1 MENEH
6 LPDKQTKKRAHHKKS
21 QHKKTTTKKHSRKN
35 MNSFVFH
42 LTQIC
47 VLCIVLGAIGLFFVA
62 GYPQKVFSL
71 YLEAQTVARES
82 SASDFQT
89 GQVGEVYDSDGNRIA
104 LLQNDKNIIYLTS
117 DQIPELVK
125 QAFVS
130 IEDKRFYKHHGSD
143 PFAIVRAVTS
153 LLGKGRIT
161 QGGST
166 ITQQLVRNIYLTHT
180 IRWERKVEEIFIA
193 HAMER
198 EYSKDELLEFYINN
212 IYFSNG
218 CYGIEAASQKYFSR
232 SVSDL
237 NLSETAFLCAIPN
250 NPSIYDPLTHA
261 DKTIERRNLIL
272 QNMLDDGIINEQQ
285 YTDAVNEKITLNPYS
300 PSYTRT
306 WAHTYIYE
314 CATRA
319 LMEATG
325 KDYDTCHDMLY
336 NNGYKVYTSIDM
348 EAQELLQTTVDTEL
362 EDYNTRN
369 NNGSYALQASAVT
382 IDNTTG
388 LVTAI
393 VGGRSQDDVSADY
406 NRAYL
411 SFRQPGSSIKPLIV
425 YTPALERGYTASS
438 TVVDSKEPD
447 GPSNAGS
454 YSGAISL
461 RTAVEQ
467 SKNTVAYKLFRE
479 LTPEV
484 GLQYLLNMNF
494 SSIQDSDYVLS
505 AALGGLS
512 KGASC
517 LEMTSAYATLE
528 NEGVFRQ
535 PTCVTLITDSKGNVV
550 VRPETEE
557 KQVYQSS
564 AAHEMTNILEGVL
577 TRGTAHGKALTNM
590 PCAGKTGTTNDNIDG
605 WFVGY
610 TAYYTTGVWVGF
622 DSPRS
627 THSLSGATY
636 PLDIWYNYMTELHK
650 DRSSRNL
657 NDRCEKWPHIS
668 VQPLS
673 YNQLLSSCY
682 ILINITTD
690 ILFIII
696 ENFLIFS
703 IYDLTDSQQCRMCQ
717 TKKPFPFFFIC
728 KMNIKIIFFK
738 YYRNLI
744 CHSHPFYTDYI

>member
-237 NLSETAFLCAIPN
+237 DLSETAFLCAIPN

-319 LMEATG
+319 LMGVTG

-447 GPSNAGS
+447 GPSNAGN

-590 PCAGKTGTTNDNIDG
+590 PCAGKSGTTNDNIDG

-657 NDRCEKWPHIS
+657 ND
-668 VQPLS
+668 
-673 YNQLLSSCY
+673 
-682 ILINITTD
+682 
-690 ILFIII
+690 
-696 ENFLIFS
+696 
-703 IYDLTDSQQCRMCQ
+703 
-717 TKKPFPFFFIC
+717 
-728 KMNIKIIFFK
+728 
-738 YYRNLI
+738 
-744 CHSHPFYTDYI
+744 

>member
-237 NLSETAFLCAIPN
+237 DLSETAFLCAIPN

-319 LMEATG
+319 LMGVTG

-535 PTCVTLITDSKGNVV
+535 PTCVTLITDSAGNVIAK
-550 VRPETEE
+550 PEAEE

-605 WFVGY
+605 WFMGY

-657 NDRCEKWPHIS
+657 ND
-668 VQPLS
+668 
-673 YNQLLSSCY
+673 
-682 ILINITTD
+682 
-690 ILFIII
+690 
-696 ENFLIFS
+696 
-703 IYDLTDSQQCRMCQ
+703 
-717 TKKPFPFFFIC
+717 
-728 KMNIKIIFFK
+728 
-738 YYRNLI
+738 
-744 CHSHPFYTDYI
+744 

>member
-1 MENEH
+1 MENEN

-89 GQVGEVYDSDGNRIA
+89 GQVGEVYDSDGNRMA

-237 NLSETAFLCAIPN
+237 DLSETAFLCAIPN

-319 LMEATG
+319 LMGVTG

-348 EAQELLQTTVDTEL
+348 EAQELLQTTIDTEL

-425 YTPALERGYTASS
+425 YTPVLERGYTASS
-438 TVVDSKEPD
+438 TVIDSKEPD
-447 GPSNAGS
+447 GPFNAGS

-535 PTCVTLITDSKGNVV
+535 PTCVTLITDSAGNVV

-657 NDRCEKWPHIS
+657 ND
-668 VQPLS
+668 
-673 YNQLLSSCY
+673 
-682 ILINITTD
+682 
-690 ILFIII
+690 
-696 ENFLIFS
+696 
-703 IYDLTDSQQCRMCQ
+703 
-717 TKKPFPFFFIC
+717 
-728 KMNIKIIFFK
+728 
-738 YYRNLI
+738 
-744 CHSHPFYTDYI
+744 

>member
-71 YLEAQTVARES
+71 YREAQTVARES

-237 NLSETAFLCAIPN
+237 DLSETAFLCAIPN

-319 LMEATG
+319 LMGVTG

-550 VRPETEE
+550 FRPETEE

-657 NDRCEKWPHIS
+657 ND
-668 VQPLS
+668 
-673 YNQLLSSCY
+673 
-682 ILINITTD
+682 
-690 ILFIII
+690 
-696 ENFLIFS
+696 
-703 IYDLTDSQQCRMCQ
+703 
-717 TKKPFPFFFIC
+717 
-728 KMNIKIIFFK
+728 
-738 YYRNLI
+738 
-744 CHSHPFYTDYI
+744 

>member
-6 LPDKQTKKRAHHKKS
+6 LPDKQTKKRTHHKKS

-237 NLSETAFLCAIPN
+237 DLSETAFLCAIPN

-319 LMEATG
+319 LMGVTG

-447 GPSNAGS
+447 GPSNAGN

-550 VRPETEE
+550 VRSETEE

-657 NDRCEKWPHIS
+657 ND
-668 VQPLS
+668 
-673 YNQLLSSCY
+673 
-682 ILINITTD
+682 
-690 ILFIII
+690 
-696 ENFLIFS
+696 
-703 IYDLTDSQQCRMCQ
+703 
-717 TKKPFPFFFIC
+717 
-728 KMNIKIIFFK
+728 
-738 YYRNLI
+738 
-744 CHSHPFYTDYI
+744 

>member
-71 YLEAQTVARES
+71 YLEAQTVAKES
-82 SASDFQT
+82 SAGDFQT

-153 LLGKGRIT
+153 LLGKGKIT

-237 NLSETAFLCAIPN
+237 DLSETAFLCAIPN

-319 LMEATG
+319 LMGVTG

-447 GPSNAGS
+447 GPSNAGN

-535 PTCVTLITDSKGNVV
+535 PTCVTLITDSAGNVIAK
-550 VRPETEE
+550 PEAEE

-657 NDRCEKWPHIS
+657 ND
-668 VQPLS
+668 
-673 YNQLLSSCY
+673 
-682 ILINITTD
+682 
-690 ILFIII
+690 
-696 ENFLIFS
+696 
-703 IYDLTDSQQCRMCQ
+703 
-717 TKKPFPFFFIC
+717 
-728 KMNIKIIFFK
+728 
-738 YYRNLI
+738 
-744 CHSHPFYTDYI
+744 

>member
-6 LPDKQTKKRAHHKKS
+6 LPDKQTKKRTHHKKS

-130 IEDKRFYKHHGSD
+130 IEDKRFYMHHGSD

-237 NLSETAFLCAIPN
+237 DLSETAFLCAIPN
-250 NPSIYDPLTHA
+250 NPSIYDPLNHA

-319 LMEATG
+319 LMGVTG

-447 GPSNAGS
+447 GPSNAGN

-657 NDRCEKWPHIS
+657 ND
-668 VQPLS
+668 
-673 YNQLLSSCY
+673 
-682 ILINITTD
+682 
-690 ILFIII
+690 
-696 ENFLIFS
+696 
-703 IYDLTDSQQCRMCQ
+703 
-717 TKKPFPFFFIC
+717 
-728 KMNIKIIFFK
+728 
-738 YYRNLI
+738 
-744 CHSHPFYTDYI
+744 

>member
-71 YLEAQTVARES
+71 YLEAQTVAMES

-657 NDRCEKWPHIS
+657 ND
-668 VQPLS
+668 
-673 YNQLLSSCY
+673 
-682 ILINITTD
+682 
-690 ILFIII
+690 
-696 ENFLIFS
+696 
-703 IYDLTDSQQCRMCQ
+703 
-717 TKKPFPFFFIC
+717 
-728 KMNIKIIFFK
+728 
-738 YYRNLI
+738 
-744 CHSHPFYTDYI
+744 

>member
-82 SASDFQT
+82 SAGDFQT

-143 PFAIVRAVTS
+143 SFAIVRAVTS

-237 NLSETAFLCAIPN
+237 DLSETAFLCAIPN

-319 LMEATG
+319 LMGVTG

-348 EAQELLQTTVDTEL
+348 EAQELLQTTIDTEL

-657 NDRCEKWPHIS
+657 ND
-668 VQPLS
+668 
-673 YNQLLSSCY
+673 
-682 ILINITTD
+682 
-690 ILFIII
+690 
-696 ENFLIFS
+696 
-703 IYDLTDSQQCRMCQ
+703 
-717 TKKPFPFFFIC
+717 
-728 KMNIKIIFFK
+728 
-738 YYRNLI
+738 
-744 CHSHPFYTDYI
+744 

>member
-285 YTDAVNEKITLNPYS
+285 YTDAVNEKITLSPYS

-319 LMEATG
+319 LMGVTG

-657 NDRCEKWPHIS
+657 ND
-668 VQPLS
+668 
-673 YNQLLSSCY
+673 
-682 ILINITTD
+682 
-690 ILFIII
+690 
-696 ENFLIFS
+696 
-703 IYDLTDSQQCRMCQ
+703 
-717 TKKPFPFFFIC
+717 
-728 KMNIKIIFFK
+728 
-738 YYRNLI
+738 
-744 CHSHPFYTDYI
+744 

>member
-21 QHKKTTTKKHSRKN
+21 QHKKTTIKKHSRKN

-143 PFAIVRAVTS
+143 PFAIVRAMTS

-237 NLSETAFLCAIPN
+237 DLSETAFLCAIPN

-285 YTDAVNEKITLNPYS
+285 YTDAVNEKITLSPYS

-319 LMEATG
+319 LMGVTG

-512 KGASC
+512 KGVSC

-657 NDRCEKWPHIS
+657 ND
-668 VQPLS
+668 
-673 YNQLLSSCY
+673 
-682 ILINITTD
+682 
-690 ILFIII
+690 
-696 ENFLIFS
+696 
-703 IYDLTDSQQCRMCQ
+703 
-717 TKKPFPFFFIC
+717 
-728 KMNIKIIFFK
+728 
-738 YYRNLI
+738 
-744 CHSHPFYTDYI
+744 

>member
-21 QHKKTTTKKHSRKN
+21 QYKKTTTKKHSRKN

-89 GQVGEVYDSDGNRIA
+89 GQEGEVYDSDGNRIA

-237 NLSETAFLCAIPN
+237 DLSETAFLCAIPN

-319 LMEATG
+319 LMGVTG

-336 NNGYKVYTSIDM
+336 NNGYRVYTSIDM

-657 NDRCEKWPHIS
+657 ND
-668 VQPLS
+668 
-673 YNQLLSSCY
+673 
-682 ILINITTD
+682 
-690 ILFIII
+690 
-696 ENFLIFS
+696 
-703 IYDLTDSQQCRMCQ
+703 
-717 TKKPFPFFFIC
+717 
-728 KMNIKIIFFK
+728 
-738 YYRNLI
+738 
-744 CHSHPFYTDYI
+744 

>member
-71 YLEAQTVARES
+71 YREAQTVARES

-143 PFAIVRAVTS
+143 SFAIVRAVTS

-237 NLSETAFLCAIPN
+237 DLSETAFLCAIPN

-319 LMEATG
+319 LMGVTG

-657 NDRCEKWPHIS
+657 ND
-668 VQPLS
+668 
-673 YNQLLSSCY
+673 
-682 ILINITTD
+682 
-690 ILFIII
+690 
-696 ENFLIFS
+696 
-703 IYDLTDSQQCRMCQ
+703 
-717 TKKPFPFFFIC
+717 
-728 KMNIKIIFFK
+728 
-738 YYRNLI
+738 
-744 CHSHPFYTDYI
+744 

>member
-21 QHKKTTTKKHSRKN
+21 QHKKTTIKNHSRKN

-42 LTQIC
+42 LTQIS

-82 SASDFQT
+82 SAGDFQT

-237 NLSETAFLCAIPN
+237 DLSETAFLCAIPN

-319 LMEATG
+319 LMGVTG

-348 EAQELLQTTVDTEL
+348 EAQELLQTTIDTEL

-512 KGASC
+512 KGVSC

-657 NDRCEKWPHIS
+657 ND
-668 VQPLS
+668 
-673 YNQLLSSCY
+673 
-682 ILINITTD
+682 
-690 ILFIII
+690 
-696 ENFLIFS
+696 
-703 IYDLTDSQQCRMCQ
+703 
-717 TKKPFPFFFIC
+717 
-728 KMNIKIIFFK
+728 
-738 YYRNLI
+738 
-744 CHSHPFYTDYI
+744 

>member
-1 MENEH
+1 M
-6 LPDKQTKKRAHHKKS
+6 S
-21 QHKKTTTKKHSRKN
+21 KKHNGLLWR
-35 MNSFVFH
+35 
-42 LTQIC
+42 
-47 VLCIVLGAIGLFFVA
+47 VLKIWGTCLVIAFCVLGAIAIKRVGVPVVTM
-62 GYPQKVFSL
+62 YK
-71 YLEAQTVARES
+71 EASRDVSKSSKDTFKAEQTS
-82 SASDFQT
+82 I
-89 GQVGEVYDSDGNRIA
+89 VYDADGNEIKKLKQEKDVSYLDYEDIPDA
-104 LLQNDKNIIYLTS
+104 AKLAII
-117 DQIPELVK
+117 
-125 QAFVS
+125 S
-130 IEDKRFYKHHGSD
+130 IEDKNFTTHHGID
-143 PFAIVRAVTS
+143 IEGVARAGLS
-153 LLGKGRIT
+153 LVLNRGNIT
-161 QGGST
+161 MGGST

-237 NLSETAFLCAIPN
+237 DLSETAFLCAIPN

-319 LMEATG
+319 LMEVTG

-590 PCAGKTGTTNDNIDG
+590 PCAGKTGTTNDNIGG

-657 NDRCEKWPHIS
+657 ND
-668 VQPLS
+668 
-673 YNQLLSSCY
+673 
-682 ILINITTD
+682 
-690 ILFIII
+690 
-696 ENFLIFS
+696 
-703 IYDLTDSQQCRMCQ
+703 
-717 TKKPFPFFFIC
+717 
-728 KMNIKIIFFK
+728 
-738 YYRNLI
+738 
-744 CHSHPFYTDYI
+744 

>member
-1 MENEH
+1 MENEN

-237 NLSETAFLCAIPN
+237 DLSETAFLCAIPN

-319 LMEATG
+319 LMGVTG

-348 EAQELLQTTVDTEL
+348 EAQELLQTTIDTEL

-425 YTPALERGYTASS
+425 YTPVLERGYTASS
-438 TVVDSKEPD
+438 TVIDSKEPD

-535 PTCVTLITDSKGNVV
+535 PTCVTLITDSAGNVV

-657 NDRCEKWPHIS
+657 NVLYEKWLHFS

-682 ILINITTD
+682 ILINITTN

-696 ENFLIFS
+696 ENLIVFS
-703 IYDLTDSQQCRMCQ
+703 VYDLTDS
-717 TKKPFPFFFIC
+717 K
-728 KMNIKIIFFK
+728 
-738 YYRNLI
+738 
-744 CHSHPFYTDYI
+744 

>member
-237 NLSETAFLCAIPN
+237 DLSETAFLCAIPN

-319 LMEATG
+319 LMGVTG

-517 LEMTSAYATLE
+517 LEMTSAYATME

-657 NDRCEKWPHIS
+657 ND
-668 VQPLS
+668 
-673 YNQLLSSCY
+673 
-682 ILINITTD
+682 
-690 ILFIII
+690 
-696 ENFLIFS
+696 
-703 IYDLTDSQQCRMCQ
+703 
-717 TKKPFPFFFIC
+717 
-728 KMNIKIIFFK
+728 
-738 YYRNLI
+738 
-744 CHSHPFYTDYI
+744 

>member
-1 MENEH
+1 MENEN

-143 PFAIVRAVTS
+143 SFAIVRAVTS

-237 NLSETAFLCAIPN
+237 DLSETAFLCAIPN

-272 QNMLDDGIINEQQ
+272 QNMLDDGIINERQ

-319 LMEATG
+319 LMGVTG

-348 EAQELLQTTVDTEL
+348 EAQELLQTTIDTEL

-425 YTPALERGYTASS
+425 YTPVLERGYTASS
-438 TVVDSKEPD
+438 TVIDSKEPD

-535 PTCVTLITDSKGNVV
+535 PTCVTLITDSAGNVV

-657 NDRCEKWPHIS
+657 ND
-668 VQPLS
+668 
-673 YNQLLSSCY
+673 
-682 ILINITTD
+682 
-690 ILFIII
+690 
-696 ENFLIFS
+696 
-703 IYDLTDSQQCRMCQ
+703 
-717 TKKPFPFFFIC
+717 
-728 KMNIKIIFFK
+728 
-738 YYRNLI
+738 
-744 CHSHPFYTDYI
+744 

>member
-6 LPDKQTKKRAHHKKS
+6 LPDKETKKRAHHKKS

-47 VLCIVLGAIGLFFVA
+47 VLCIVLGTIGLFFVA

-237 NLSETAFLCAIPN
+237 DLSETAFLCAIPN

-319 LMEATG
+319 LMGVTG

-484 GLQYLLNMNF
+484 GLQYLLDMNF
-494 SSIQDSDYVLS
+494 SSIEDSDYVLS
-505 AALGGLS
+505 ASLGGLS

-650 DRSSRNL
+650 DRSARNL
-657 NDRCEKWPHIS
+657 ND
-668 VQPLS
+668 
-673 YNQLLSSCY
+673 
-682 ILINITTD
+682 
-690 ILFIII
+690 
-696 ENFLIFS
+696 
-703 IYDLTDSQQCRMCQ
+703 
-717 TKKPFPFFFIC
+717 
-728 KMNIKIIFFK
+728 
-738 YYRNLI
+738 
-744 CHSHPFYTDYI
+744 

>member
-1 MENEH
+1 MENEY

-237 NLSETAFLCAIPN
+237 DLSETAFLCAIPN

-272 QNMLDDGIINEQQ
+272 QNMLDDGIINERQ

-319 LMEATG
+319 LMEVTE

-535 PTCVTLITDSKGNVV
+535 PTCVTLITDSMGNVI

-557 KQVYQSS
+557 KRVYQSS

-657 NDRCEKWPHIS
+657 ND
-668 VQPLS
+668 
-673 YNQLLSSCY
+673 
-682 ILINITTD
+682 
-690 ILFIII
+690 
-696 ENFLIFS
+696 
-703 IYDLTDSQQCRMCQ
+703 
-717 TKKPFPFFFIC
+717 
-728 KMNIKIIFFK
+728 
-738 YYRNLI
+738 
-744 CHSHPFYTDYI
+744 

>member
-153 LLGKGRIT
+153 LLGKGKIT

-237 NLSETAFLCAIPN
+237 DLSETAFLCAIPN

-535 PTCVTLITDSKGNVV
+535 PTCVTLITDSAGNVIAK
-550 VRPETEE
+550 PEAEE

-657 NDRCEKWPHIS
+657 ND
-668 VQPLS
+668 
-673 YNQLLSSCY
+673 
-682 ILINITTD
+682 
-690 ILFIII
+690 
-696 ENFLIFS
+696 
-703 IYDLTDSQQCRMCQ
+703 
-717 TKKPFPFFFIC
+717 
-728 KMNIKIIFFK
+728 
-738 YYRNLI
+738 
-744 CHSHPFYTDYI
+744 

>member
-71 YLEAQTVARES
+71 YLEAQTVAKES
-82 SASDFQT
+82 SAGDFQT
-89 GQVGEVYDSDGNRIA
+89 GQVVEVYDSDGNRIA

-237 NLSETAFLCAIPN
+237 DLSETAFLCAIPN

-319 LMEATG
+319 LMGVTG

-484 GLQYLLNMNF
+484 GLQYLLDMNF
-494 SSIQDSDYVLS
+494 SSIEDSDYVLS
-505 AALGGLS
+505 ASLGGLS

-650 DRSSRNL
+650 DRSARNL
-657 NDRCEKWPHIS
+657 ND
-668 VQPLS
+668 
-673 YNQLLSSCY
+673 
-682 ILINITTD
+682 
-690 ILFIII
+690 
-696 ENFLIFS
+696 
-703 IYDLTDSQQCRMCQ
+703 
-717 TKKPFPFFFIC
+717 
-728 KMNIKIIFFK
+728 
-738 YYRNLI
+738 
-744 CHSHPFYTDYI
+744 

>member
-6 LPDKQTKKRAHHKKS
+6 LPDKETKKRAHHKKS
-21 QHKKTTTKKHSRKN
+21 QHKKTATKKHSRKN

-218 CYGIEAASQKYFSR
+218 CYGIEAASQKYFSL

-237 NLSETAFLCAIPN
+237 DLSETAFLCAIPN

-319 LMEATG
+319 LMGVTG
-325 KDYDTCHDMLY
+325 KDYDTCHDMLH

-447 GPSNAGS
+447 GPSNSGS

-657 NDRCEKWPHIS
+657 ND
-668 VQPLS
+668 
-673 YNQLLSSCY
+673 
-682 ILINITTD
+682 
-690 ILFIII
+690 
-696 ENFLIFS
+696 
-703 IYDLTDSQQCRMCQ
+703 
-717 TKKPFPFFFIC
+717 
-728 KMNIKIIFFK
+728 
-738 YYRNLI
+738 
-744 CHSHPFYTDYI
+744 

>member
-125 QAFVS
+125 QEFVS

-237 NLSETAFLCAIPN
+237 DLSETAFLCAIPN

-319 LMEATG
+319 LMGVTG

-348 EAQELLQTTVDTEL
+348 EAQELLQTMVDTEL

-657 NDRCEKWPHIS
+657 ND
-668 VQPLS
+668 
-673 YNQLLSSCY
+673 
-682 ILINITTD
+682 
-690 ILFIII
+690 
-696 ENFLIFS
+696 
-703 IYDLTDSQQCRMCQ
+703 
-717 TKKPFPFFFIC
+717 
-728 KMNIKIIFFK
+728 
-738 YYRNLI
+738 
-744 CHSHPFYTDYI
+744 

>member
-6 LPDKQTKKRAHHKKS
+6 LPDKETKKRAHHKKS

-82 SASDFQT
+82 SASNFQT

-193 HAMER
+193 HAIER

-237 NLSETAFLCAIPN
+237 DLSETAFLCAIPN

-319 LMEATG
+319 LMGVTG

-348 EAQELLQTTVDTEL
+348 EAQELLQTMVDTEL

-425 YTPALERGYTASS
+425 YTPALEHGYTASS

-650 DRSSRNL
+650 DRSARNL
-657 NDRCEKWPHIS
+657 ND
-668 VQPLS
+668 
-673 YNQLLSSCY
+673 
-682 ILINITTD
+682 
-690 ILFIII
+690 
-696 ENFLIFS
+696 
-703 IYDLTDSQQCRMCQ
+703 
-717 TKKPFPFFFIC
+717 
-728 KMNIKIIFFK
+728 
-738 YYRNLI
+738 
-744 CHSHPFYTDYI
+744 

>member
-6 LPDKQTKKRAHHKKS
+6 LPDKETKKRAHHKKS

-47 VLCIVLGAIGLFFVA
+47 VLCIVLGTIGLFFVA

-237 NLSETAFLCAIPN
+237 DLSETAFLCAIPN

-319 LMEATG
+319 LMGVTG

-348 EAQELLQTTVDTEL
+348 EAQELLQTTIDTEL

-425 YTPALERGYTASS
+425 YTPALEHGYTASS

-657 NDRCEKWPHIS
+657 ND
-668 VQPLS
+668 
-673 YNQLLSSCY
+673 
-682 ILINITTD
+682 
-690 ILFIII
+690 
-696 ENFLIFS
+696 
-703 IYDLTDSQQCRMCQ
+703 
-717 TKKPFPFFFIC
+717 
-728 KMNIKIIFFK
+728 
-738 YYRNLI
+738 
-744 CHSHPFYTDYI
+744 

>member
-143 PFAIVRAVTS
+143 SFAIVRAVTS

-237 NLSETAFLCAIPN
+237 DLSETAFLCAIPN

-319 LMEATG
+319 LMGVTG

-535 PTCVTLITDSKGNVV
+535 PTCVTLITDSAGNVV

-657 NDRCEKWPHIS
+657 ND
-668 VQPLS
+668 
-673 YNQLLSSCY
+673 
-682 ILINITTD
+682 
-690 ILFIII
+690 
-696 ENFLIFS
+696 
-703 IYDLTDSQQCRMCQ
+703 
-717 TKKPFPFFFIC
+717 
-728 KMNIKIIFFK
+728 
-738 YYRNLI
+738 
-744 CHSHPFYTDYI
+744 

>member
-1 MENEH
+1 MENEN

-237 NLSETAFLCAIPN
+237 DLSETAFLCAIPN

-319 LMEATG
+319 LMGVTG

-348 EAQELLQTTVDTEL
+348 EAQELLQTTIDTEL

-425 YTPALERGYTASS
+425 YTPVLERGYTASS
-438 TVVDSKEPD
+438 TVIDSKEPD

-550 VRPETEE
+550 VRSETEE

-657 NDRCEKWPHIS
+657 ND
-668 VQPLS
+668 
-673 YNQLLSSCY
+673 
-682 ILINITTD
+682 
-690 ILFIII
+690 
-696 ENFLIFS
+696 
-703 IYDLTDSQQCRMCQ
+703 
-717 TKKPFPFFFIC
+717 
-728 KMNIKIIFFK
+728 
-738 YYRNLI
+738 
-744 CHSHPFYTDYI
+744 

>member
-21 QHKKTTTKKHSRKN
+21 QYKKTTTKKHSRKN

-237 NLSETAFLCAIPN
+237 DLSETAFLCAIPN

-319 LMEATG
+319 LMGVTG

-336 NNGYKVYTSIDM
+336 NNGYRVYTSIDM

-657 NDRCEKWPHIS
+657 ND
-668 VQPLS
+668 
-673 YNQLLSSCY
+673 
-682 ILINITTD
+682 
-690 ILFIII
+690 
-696 ENFLIFS
+696 
-703 IYDLTDSQQCRMCQ
+703 
-717 TKKPFPFFFIC
+717 
-728 KMNIKIIFFK
+728 
-738 YYRNLI
+738 
-744 CHSHPFYTDYI
+744 

>member
-71 YLEAQTVARES
+71 YLEAQTVAKES
-82 SASDFQT
+82 SAGDFQT

-125 QAFVS
+125 QAIVS

-237 NLSETAFLCAIPN
+237 DLSETAFLCAIPN

-285 YTDAVNEKITLNPYS
+285 YTDAVNEKITLSPYS

-319 LMEATG
+319 LMGVTG

-484 GLQYLLNMNF
+484 GLQYLLDMNF
-494 SSIQDSDYVLS
+494 SSIEDSDYVLS
-505 AALGGLS
+505 ASLGGLS

-650 DRSSRNL
+650 DRSARNL
-657 NDRCEKWPHIS
+657 ND
-668 VQPLS
+668 
-673 YNQLLSSCY
+673 
-682 ILINITTD
+682 
-690 ILFIII
+690 
-696 ENFLIFS
+696 
-703 IYDLTDSQQCRMCQ
+703 
-717 TKKPFPFFFIC
+717 
-728 KMNIKIIFFK
+728 
-738 YYRNLI
+738 
-744 CHSHPFYTDYI
+744 

>member
-657 NDRCEKWPHIS
+657 ND
-668 VQPLS
+668 
-673 YNQLLSSCY
+673 
-682 ILINITTD
+682 
-690 ILFIII
+690 
-696 ENFLIFS
+696 
-703 IYDLTDSQQCRMCQ
+703 
-717 TKKPFPFFFIC
+717 
-728 KMNIKIIFFK
+728 
-738 YYRNLI
+738 
-744 CHSHPFYTDYI
+744 

>member
-285 YTDAVNEKITLNPYS
+285 YTDAVNEKITLSPYS

-319 LMEATG
+319 LMGVTG

-550 VRPETEE
+550 VRLETEE

-657 NDRCEKWPHIS
+657 ND
-668 VQPLS
+668 
-673 YNQLLSSCY
+673 
-682 ILINITTD
+682 
-690 ILFIII
+690 
-696 ENFLIFS
+696 
-703 IYDLTDSQQCRMCQ
+703 
-717 TKKPFPFFFIC
+717 
-728 KMNIKIIFFK
+728 
-738 YYRNLI
+738 
-744 CHSHPFYTDYI
+744 

>member
-1 MENEH
+1 MENEN

-237 NLSETAFLCAIPN
+237 DLSETAFLCAIPN
-250 NPSIYDPLTHA
+250 NPSIYDPLNHA

-319 LMEATG
+319 LMGVTG

-348 EAQELLQTTVDTEL
+348 EAQELLQTTIDTEL

-393 VGGRSQDDVSADY
+393 VGGRRQDDVSAHY

-535 PTCVTLITDSKGNVV
+535 PTCVTLITDSAGNVV

-657 NDRCEKWPHIS
+657 ND
-668 VQPLS
+668 
-673 YNQLLSSCY
+673 
-682 ILINITTD
+682 
-690 ILFIII
+690 
-696 ENFLIFS
+696 
-703 IYDLTDSQQCRMCQ
+703 
-717 TKKPFPFFFIC
+717 
-728 KMNIKIIFFK
+728 
-738 YYRNLI
+738 
-744 CHSHPFYTDYI
+744 

>member
-237 NLSETAFLCAIPN
+237 DLSETAFLCAIPN

-285 YTDAVNEKITLNPYS
+285 YTDAVNEKITPNPYS

-319 LMEATG
+319 LMGVTG

-479 LTPEV
+479 LTPDV

-657 NDRCEKWPHIS
+657 ND
-668 VQPLS
+668 
-673 YNQLLSSCY
+673 
-682 ILINITTD
+682 
-690 ILFIII
+690 
-696 ENFLIFS
+696 
-703 IYDLTDSQQCRMCQ
+703 
-717 TKKPFPFFFIC
+717 
-728 KMNIKIIFFK
+728 
-738 YYRNLI
+738 
-744 CHSHPFYTDYI
+744 